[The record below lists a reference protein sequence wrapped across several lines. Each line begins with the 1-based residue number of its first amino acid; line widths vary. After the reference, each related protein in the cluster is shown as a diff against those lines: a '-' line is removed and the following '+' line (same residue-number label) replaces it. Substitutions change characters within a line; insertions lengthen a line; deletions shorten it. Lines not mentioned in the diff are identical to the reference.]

1 LARTN
6 KNGAPVTALVTAA
19 ALIQLLLVVLI
30 FASNALDFMPDLTVT
45 PSLVPYRLA
54 AGRAPKTTITRETHP
69 NRKSLEAT

>member
-30 FASNALDFMPDLTVT
+30 FASNALDFMPDLTVA
-45 PSLVPYRLA
+45 PSLVPYLLA
-54 AGRAPKTTITRETHP
+54 AGHAPKPTITRETYP
-69 NRKSLEAT
+69 NRKSLVAT